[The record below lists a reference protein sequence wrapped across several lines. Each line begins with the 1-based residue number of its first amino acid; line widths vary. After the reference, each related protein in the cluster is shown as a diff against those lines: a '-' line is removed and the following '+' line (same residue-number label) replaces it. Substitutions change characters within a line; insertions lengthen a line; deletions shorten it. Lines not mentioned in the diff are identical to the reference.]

1 MRQMHIG
8 LVAAALA
15 LIAPAGAPAVAQ
27 SAENFKSMTI
37 VVGFSPG
44 GGYDAYARV
53 LARHFSPHLPGNPN
67 IIVQNMPGGSSLK
80 AVQYLDI
87 NAPKD
92 GSVMTAFN
100 PGLITESL
108 LSPEKI
114 RMKFS
119 DVAWVGSITPDLR
132 ACYAWHAT
140 GIKTWPDLVKT
151 NEFNMGAPAAG
162 TSTYINAAI
171 LKNLFGIK
179 IRQVTGYPGSA
190 EERLAIERGELD
202 GGCGAWSSNPPNWI
216 IDNKIN
222 PIVKFSPGP
231 VPNLPDS
238 VPFVGDLAKNAEDK
252 DLLNLL
258 TAADAVGR
266 PYVVSKKVPAA
277 RLAALR
283 KAFDATTR
291 DAGFVA
297 EAKKL
302 ELPVDP
308 MDGAQAER
316 LMTTFYEA
324 PPALVARA
332 KEMTK

>member
-1 MRQMHIG
+1 
-8 LVAAALA
+8 
-15 LIAPAGAPAVAQ
+15 
-27 SAENFKSMTI
+27 MTI
-37 VVGFSPG
+37 IVGFSPG
-44 GGYDAYARV
+44 GGYDAYARM
-53 LARHFSPHLPGNPN
+53 LARHMSPHLPGQPSV
-67 IIVQNMPGGSSLK
+67 IVQNMPGGSSLK

-108 LSPEKI
+108 LNPEKI
-114 RMKFS
+114 QMKFS

-140 GIKTWPDLVKT
+140 GIRTWADLTKAK
-151 NEFNMGAPAAG
+151 EFNMGAPAAG

-171 LKNLFGIK
+171 LKNLFGIN

-216 IDNKIN
+216 AENKIN

-238 VPFVGDLAKNAEDK
+238 VPFAGDLARTPEDR

-266 PYVVSKKVPAA
+266 PYVASKKVPAD

-283 KAFDATTR
+283 RAFDATTR
-291 DAGFVA
+291 DAQFLA

-302 ELPVDP
+302 DLPVDP
-308 MDGAQAER
+308 MGGAEAER
-316 LMTTFYEA
+316 MMTSFYDA
-324 PPALVARA
+324 SPSLVARA
-332 KEMTK
+332 RGIAK

>member
-1 MRQMHIG
+1 MRQIHMG
-8 LVAAALA
+8 LVAAALTLTVPPVTSA
-15 LIAPAGAPAVAQ
+15 LAQPAEG
-27 SAENFKSMTI
+27 FKSMTI

-53 LARHFSPHLPGNPN
+53 LARHMSPHLPGQPN
-67 IIVQNMPGGSSLK
+67 VIVQNMPGGSSLK

-132 ACYAWHAT
+132 ACYAWHST
-140 GIKTWPDLVKT
+140 GIKSWPDLVKVG
-151 NEFNMGAPAAG
+151 EFHMGAPAAG

-171 LKNLFGIK
+171 LKNLFGVK

-238 VPFVGDLAKNAEDK
+238 VPFVGDLAKTPADR

-266 PYVVSKKVPAA
+266 PYVVSKKVPTD
-277 RLAALR
+277 RLPALR
-283 KAFDATTR
+283 KAFGATTR
-291 DAGFVA
+291 DSGFLA
-297 EAKKL
+297 EATKL

-308 MDGAQAER
+308 MDGAEAER
-316 LMTTFYEA
+316 LMASFYDA
-324 PPALVARA
+324 PSSLVDRAR
-332 KEMTK
+332 EITK

>member
-1 MRQMHIG
+1 MRQIHMG

-15 LIAPAGAPAVAQ
+15 LVVQPGGSALAQPAEG
-27 SAENFKSMTI
+27 FKQMTI

-53 LARHFSPHLPGNPN
+53 LARHMSPHLPGKPN
-67 IIVQNMPGGSSLK
+67 VIVQNMPGGSSLK

-108 LSPEKI
+108 LSPERI

-132 ACYAWHAT
+132 ACYAWHST
-140 GIKTWPDLVKT
+140 GIKSWPDLMKAQQ
-151 NEFNMGAPAAG
+151 FNMGAPAAG

-171 LKNLFGIK
+171 LKNLFGVK

-202 GGCGAWSSNPPNWI
+202 GGCGAWSSNPPNWLAE
-216 IDNKIN
+216 NKIN

-238 VPFVGDLAKNAEDK
+238 VPFVGDLAKVPEDR

-266 PYVVSKKVPAA
+266 PYVVSKKVPAE

-283 KAFDATTR
+283 QGFNATTR

-297 EAKKL
+297 EANKL
-302 ELPVDP
+302 DLPVDP
-308 MDGAQAER
+308 MDGAEAER
-316 LMTTFYEA
+316 LMASFYDA
-324 PPALVARA
+324 PAALVERA
-332 KEMTK
+332 KEIAK